1 MLYRHYKGGIYEFLH
16 EATLES
22 DLTPMVVYR
31 AMNNGTVWIR
41 PQQVF
46 HEVLEVKGRRVAR
59 FAPLVDAPE
68 NVDETVAA
76 GDRGE

>member
-1 MLYRHYKGGIYEFLH
+1 
-16 EATLES
+16 
-22 DLTPMVVYR
+22 MVVYR